1 MLDFIR
7 VIDWMMRLPK
17 ALELSLKQDRP
28 AMEEAMGKP
37 YVTSFERLARE
48 EGLEQG
54 QRRMLSRL
62 IAKRFG
68 ELPKW
73 AADRLDAAT
82 ESQPE
87 AWSNAM
93 LSADSL
99 SSIFSTEER

>member
-1 MLDFIR
+1 
-7 VIDWMMRLPK
+7 
-17 ALELSLKQDRP
+17 
-28 AMEEAMGKP
+28 MEEAMGKP

-54 QRRMLSRL
+54 VQQGQRLLLSRL

-68 ELPKW
+68 KLPKW

-82 ESQPE
+82 ESQLE

-99 SSIFSTEER
+99 AGIFADDK